1 MKLSSAYILEQLK
14 KEYRVQDQNEISGE
28 DGFFRPLFCLDHE
41 KESAGHIK
49 ICSAETAASGE
60 GWEQDVLWIFC
71 GSGKSSI
78 SAPYIQITGSDT
90 KNAVSL
96 EASVLNSI
104 QRMFDRCDEWE
115 RKLQKEVLTGK
126 NLQTIL
132 QFSAEFLENPL
143 LVMGLDFSLLGEYG
157 TNAMPEKARLF
168 RSDGIDVE
176 AMNALMQSA
185 EYQKMQESR
194 DVVLFP
200 EYINGVR
207 SLNRNLFPEGKNVCR
222 VVMHEWNRTF
232 TEGDRCLFK
241 VLADYLEIFLTYSSA
256 LTGEDALASIFEK
269 ILKDRT
275 ADYMEMSRRLSV
287 YGWNSQHTYLCLL
300 LQLTYLNQQNLSTNA
315 ICQYIKQKFPQSVSL
330 VLEGEIVTFF
340 NLTLLEKDEEEVGSV
355 LTYFIRDSYLKAGYS
370 RCVKG
375 HMYFRR
381 QFVQARMALDVG
393 SRNRPYVWIHHF
405 DQVVLPYIMEQTT
418 RRLPASMICH
428 QNLLKLKAAD
438 EKNKSEYMKTLKTY
452 LDENL
457 SATRAAEELFI
468 HRSTFLYRLEKIKE
482 ILQSDLDD
490 PDEIFYLNF
499 SFRLLE
505 QEESLEE

>member
-1 MKLSSAYILEQLK
+1 
-14 KEYRVQDQNEISGE
+14 
-28 DGFFRPLFCLDHE
+28 
-41 KESAGHIK
+41 
-49 ICSAETAASGE
+49 
-60 GWEQDVLWIFC
+60 
-71 GSGKSSI
+71 
-78 SAPYIQITGSDT
+78 
-90 KNAVSL
+90 
-96 EASVLNSI
+96 
-104 QRMFDRCDEWE
+104 
-115 RKLQKEVLTGK
+115 
-126 NLQTIL
+126 
-132 QFSAEFLENPL
+132 
-143 LVMGLDFSLLGEYG
+143 
-157 TNAMPEKARLF
+157 
-168 RSDGIDVE
+168 
-176 AMNALMQSA
+176 
-185 EYQKMQESR
+185 
-194 DVVLFP
+194 
-200 EYINGVR
+200 
-207 SLNRNLFPEGKNVCR
+207 
-222 VVMHEWNRTF
+222 
-232 TEGDRCLFK
+232 
-241 VLADYLEIFLTYSSA
+241 
-256 LTGEDALASIFEK
+256 
-269 ILKDRT
+269 
-275 ADYMEMSRRLSV
+275 MEMSRKLSV

-405 DQVVLPYIMEQTT
+405 DQVVLAYIMEQTT

-452 LDENL
+452 LDVNL

-468 HRSTFLYRLEKIKE
+468 HRSTFLYRLGKIKE